1 MKTWFWSMLFLAVML
16 QLGACSSTQTI
27 ESKQEEDKQ
36 TVKKRVPFRYHKHF
50 EERNQYEPGSDGSI
64 R

>member
-1 MKTWFWSMLFLAVML
+1 ML

-36 TVKKRVPFRYHKHF
+36 IAKKRVPFSYHKHF
-50 EERNQYEPGSDGSI
+50 EDRN
-64 R
+64 